1 MNILT
6 IKDEQFLLETKP
18 EYIESITRD
27 RGYKLKLKKFVE
39 TVTEDT
45 ILLKKD
51 VHYRKV
57 NDIITGF
64 QKIFTKLGE
73 ELIVDERVDDY
84 VNQLE
89 SYIDKKYTIGNDIR
103 NQDERY
109 FDKFNEF
116 KSIVNQ
122 NMDRQLREKQMWDAF
137 FMTFIQKSGNFSVP
151 GSGKTSSVLGMFAY
165 LSAVKEV
172 KRIIMIGPKNAFK
185 SWKDEFDVCFGEKK
199 KRHTLDIQNA
209 KNKKMALRYDSGS
222 ANLILVNYEALSS
235 ITEEL
240 SDLIDEHTILVFDEV
255 HRVKNPNAVRASY
268 SLDIAKNAHYVV
280 ALTGTPIPNG
290 YQDINVLLNLL
301 YPNDYNN
308 FFRFSMNVLK
318 NPTEEDIIKINDKI
332 QPFYCR
338 TNKMELNV
346 PAPNDDE
353 IIEISATS
361 AENRLFEIIY
371 NKHRKSS
378 FELFIRILQFESD
391 PKMLLKK
398 IDVEEYKNILEYT
411 NENVDDIEYV
421 DYSNEIK
428 PLIEQI
434 EVTSKTQVTAELIK
448 KLVSEGK
455 TVLVWCIFRKSMDN
469 FKSILDE
476 AGISAEVISGSVDP
490 LDRED
495 IIERFKSQE
504 TKVLIT
510 NPHTLAESVSL
521 HKSCHDA
528 IYFEYSFNLVHLLQ
542 SKDRIHRLGLKEDD
556 YTQYYFMQ
564 NNFVSP
570 DGEFSLDKRIYE
582 RLMQKEQLMI
592 DAIEN
597 HKLEIMPTED
607 EDLEWMFEVL
617 MR

>member
-1 MNILT
+1 VNILT

-84 VNQLE
+84 INQLE

-122 NMDRQLREKQMWDAF
+122 NMERQLREKQMWDAF

-165 LSAVKEV
+165 LSAVKDV

-199 KRHTLDIQNA
+199 QRHTLDIQNA
-209 KNKKMALRYDSGS
+209 KNKKIALKYDSGS

-240 SDLIDEHTILVFDEV
+240 SDLIDEHTLLVFDEV
-255 HRVKNPNAVRASY
+255 HRVKNPEAVSSNHA
-268 SLDIAKNAHYVV
+268 LDIAKNAHYVV

-346 PAPNDDE
+346 PAPNEDQ
-353 IIEISATS
+353 IIEVSATS
-361 AENRLFEIIY
+361 SENRLFEIIY

-378 FELFIRILQFESD
+378 FELFIRMLQLESD
-391 PKMLLKK
+391 PKMLLNK
-398 IDVEEYKNILEYT
+398 IDLEAYKKILEYT
-411 NENVDDIEYV
+411 NEKVEDIEYV

-428 PLIEQI
+428 PLINQI
-434 EVTSKTQVTAELIK
+434 GMTTKTRMTVDLVKDLIN
-448 KLVSEGK
+448 EGK

-469 FKSILDE
+469 FKTLLDD
-476 AGISAEVISGSVDP
+476 AGIPAEVISGSVDAM
-490 LDRED
+490 DREE
-495 IIERFKSQE
+495 IIERFKSKE

-528 IYFEYSFNLVHLLQ
+528 VYFEYSFNLVHLLQ

>member
-6 IKDEQFLLETKP
+6 IKDEQLLMETKK
-18 EYIESITRD
+18 ELIDEIIRD
-27 RGYKLKLKKFVE
+27 RTYKLKLKKYVE
-39 TVTEDT
+39 ATSVD
-45 ILLKKD
+45 IIYLKKD
-51 VHYRKV
+51 VHYRKIS
-57 NDIITGF
+57 DIISGF
-64 QKIFTKLGE
+64 CKVFMKLGE
-73 ELIVDERVDDY
+73 ELLIDERVDEY
-84 VNQLE
+84 INQLE

-103 NQDERY
+103 NKDERY
-109 FDKFNEF
+109 KEKFNQF
-116 KSIVNQ
+116 KSIVNG
-122 NMDRQLREKQMWDAF
+122 NMERQLREKQMWDAF

-165 LSAVKEV
+165 LSAVKDV

-209 KNKKMALRYDSGS
+209 KNKKYALKFDSGN
-222 ANLILVNYEALSS
+222 ANLILVNYEALHS

-240 SDLIDEHTILVFDEV
+240 SNLIDEQTILVFDEV
-255 HRVKNPNAVRASY
+255 HRVKNPNAIRASH

-280 ALTGTPIPNG
+280 TLTGTPIPNG

-338 TNKMELNV
+338 TNKRELNV
-346 PAPNDDE
+346 PEPNEDE
-353 IIEISATS
+353 IIDVNATS
-361 AENRLFEIIY
+361 DENRLFEIIY

-378 FELFIRILQFESD
+378 FELFIRMLQFESD
-391 PKMLLKK
+391 PSMLLKK
-398 IDVEEYKNILEYT
+398 IDVKEYKNILEYT

-428 PLIEQI
+428 PLIKQI
-434 EVTSKTQVTAELIK
+434 GVTSKTKMTVDLVK

-455 TVLVWCIFRKSMDN
+455 TVLLWCIFRKSMDN
-469 FKSILDE
+469 FKSLLDE
-476 AGISAEVISGSVDP
+476 AGISAEVISGSVDSM
-490 LDRED
+490 DRED
-495 IIERFKSQE
+495 IIERFKSKE

-542 SKDRIHRLGLKEDD
+542 SKDRIHRLGLNEDD

-570 DGEFSLDKRIYE
+570 DGDFSLDKRIYE

-607 EDLEWMFEVL
+607 EDLEWMFEIL
-617 MR
+617 MK

>member
-45 ILLKKD
+45 ILFKKD

-73 ELIVDERVDDY
+73 ELIVDERVDNY
-84 VNQLE
+84 INQLE

-109 FDKFNEF
+109 IEKFNEF

-240 SDLIDEHTILVFDEV
+240 SGLIDEHTILVFDEV
-255 HRVKNPNAVRASY
+255 HRVKNPNAIRASY

-469 FKSILDE
+469 FKMLLDE
-476 AGISAEVISGSVDP
+476 AGISAEVISGSVDA

-495 IIERFKSQE
+495 IIERFKRQE

-570 DGEFSLDKRIYE
+570 DGDFSLDKRIYE